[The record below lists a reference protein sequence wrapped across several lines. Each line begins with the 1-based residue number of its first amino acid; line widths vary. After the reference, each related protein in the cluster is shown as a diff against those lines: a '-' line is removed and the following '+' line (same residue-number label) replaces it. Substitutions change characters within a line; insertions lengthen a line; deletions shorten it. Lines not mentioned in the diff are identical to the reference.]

1 VTFNG
6 IKIVVYHAR
15 QCDPRK
21 CSALK
26 LKRHGLV
33 RVVYRL
39 RLLPRGAIVLNPFSE
54 KAFSSA
60 DRERI
65 EERGL
70 VALDYSWK
78 CTENARAIP
87 LIGESRSLPYLVAAN
102 PVNYGTPTKLST
114 VEALAAALYIVG
126 YEKKAEKLLSMFKW
140 GPEFIRLNQRLL
152 DSYAHAKNS
161 AEVVDLQ
168 KKFML
173 EGDFK
178 A

>member
-1 VTFNG
+1 MASNTVR
-6 IKIVVYHAR
+6 IVVYHAR

-39 RLLPRGAIVLNPFSE
+39 RLLPRGAIVLNPFAE
-54 KAFSSA
+54 KAFSPA

-65 EERGL
+65 EKKGL

-78 CTENARAIP
+78 CTENARSIP

-114 VEALAAALYIVG
+114 AEALAAALYIIG
-126 YEKKAEKLLSMFKW
+126 FKEQAERLLSIFKW
-140 GPEFIRLNQRLL
+140 GPEFIRLNQKLL
-152 DSYAHAKNS
+152 DAYVEARDSGG
-161 AEVVDLQ
+161 VVELQ
-168 KKFML
+168 KKFM
-173 EGDFK
+173 

>member
-1 VTFNG
+1 MTTGN
-6 IKIVVYHAR
+6 IKIIVYHAR
-15 QCDPRK
+15 QCDPK
-21 CSALK
+21 MCSALK
-26 LKRHGLV
+26 LKRHSLI

-54 KAFSSA
+54 KAFSPA

-65 EERGL
+65 EKKGL

-87 LIGESRSLPYLVAAN
+87 LFGESRALPYLVAAN

-114 VEALAAALYIVG
+114 VEALAAALYIIG
-126 YEKKAEKLLSMFKW
+126 YKEQAEQLLSMFKW
-140 GPEFIRLNQRLL
+140 GPEFIRLNQKLL
-152 DSYAHAKNS
+152 DTYARAKDS
-161 AEVVDLQ
+161 SEIIELQ

-173 EGDFK
+173 
-178 A
+178 